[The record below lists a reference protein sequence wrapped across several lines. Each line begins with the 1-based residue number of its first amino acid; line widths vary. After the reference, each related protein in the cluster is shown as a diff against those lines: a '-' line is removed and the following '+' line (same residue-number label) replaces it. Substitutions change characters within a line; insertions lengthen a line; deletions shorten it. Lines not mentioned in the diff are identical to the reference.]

1 MRIYLRN
8 NPPAVAFD
16 PDTIT
21 ILSSALDEALVF
33 AKASNG
39 DAFKMDGH
47 AEALRVALAKHIV
60 EMASQGERDG
70 QRLVEG
76 ALARLK
82 L

>member
-1 MRIYLRN
+1 MLRYLLE
-8 NPPAVAFD
+8 NPPHAAFD

-21 ILSSALDEALVF
+21 ILSSALDEAWKC
-33 AKASNG
+33 AKTSN
-39 DAFKMDGH
+39 DAAFKIDGN
-47 AEALRVALAKHIV
+47 AEAARTALAKHIV
-60 EMASQGERDG
+60 ELATQGQRDR